1 MKDILNYKDFIATV
15 HFSSEDEIF
24 FGKIE
29 GINDLITF
37 EGNSV
42 ADLKEAFIDSVEEYI
57 ALCKKTGKQPHKSY
71 KGSFNIRISP
81 LLHRKAAE
89 KAMLKGI
96 PLNQLVQEVLEK
108 ELSSNTH

>member
-1 MKDILNYKDFIATV
+1 MKDILNYKYFIATV
-15 HFSSEDEIF
+15 HFSTDDEIF

-42 ADLKEAFIDSVEEYI
+42 TELKEAFIGSVEEYI
-57 ALCKKTGKQPHKSY
+57 SLCKKTGKQPQKSY

-81 LLHRKAAE
+81 SLHRKAAE

-96 PLNQLVQEVLEK
+96 PLNQLVQDVLEK
-108 ELSSNTH
+108 ELSSNTN